1 MPTRHIG
8 SAEERCPG
16 EMPDPGVGGRY
27 RLRRHDVRRDRPRA
41 PSVLSALLRES
52 RPKQWIKNILVFAA
66 PGAAGVLDEG
76 DNLLLAVVAFV
87 SFCFAASGIY
97 IWNDLLDVEADRRHP
112 TKRHRP
118 IASGQLPVRVAQI
131 AGVVFPVVALGLAAT
146 TGRWQ
151 TVAVVAT
158 YIVITIAYTLHL
170 KHVPVVDVVTVA
182 AGFVLRAAAGA
193 VAVDVPMSRWFVL
206 CITFGSLF
214 IVVGKRYAELN
225 EVGDD
230 AGTRATLEE
239 YSVGYLRIMLSV
251 SLAGVLISYCVWAFE
266 TSAAAESDW
275 PLYELSIVPML
286 MALMRYL
293 LVLEKGG
300 GAAPEEVFAS
310 DRLLQLLGLGWVV
323 VYGLAVYVS

>member
-1 MPTRHIG
+1 MLT
-8 SAEERCPG
+8 
-16 EMPDPGVGGRY
+16 
-27 RLRRHDVRRDRPRA
+27 
-41 PSVLSALLRES
+41 ALLRQS
-52 RPKQWIKNILVFAA
+52 RPKQWLKNLLVFAA
-66 PGAAGVLDEG
+66 PGAAGVLDQG
-76 DNLLLAVVAFV
+76 DNLGLALLAFV

-112 TKRHRP
+112 TKRFRP
-118 IASGQLPVRVAQI
+118 IAAGELSVGVARI
-131 AGVVFPVVALGLAAT
+131 AGVAFPLIALGLAAA

-158 YIVITIAYTLHL
+158 YIAITIAYTVRL
-170 KHVPVVDVVTVA
+170 KHVAVVDVVTVA
-182 AGFVLRAAAGA
+182 SGFVLRAAAGA

-225 EVGDD
+225 DLGND
-230 AGTRATLEE
+230 AGTRSTLEV
-239 YSVGYLRIMLSV
+239 YSVGYLRILLSM

-266 TSAAAESDW
+266 TSAVSASDW

-293 LVLEKGG
+293 LVLETGG

-310 DRLLQLLGLGWVV
+310 DRLLQFLGLCWVI

>member
-1 MPTRHIG
+1 M
-8 SAEERCPG
+8 
-16 EMPDPGVGGRY
+16 
-27 RLRRHDVRRDRPRA
+27 LR
-41 PSVLSALLRES
+41 ALLRQS
-52 RPKQWIKNILVFAA
+52 RPKQWLKNILVFAA

-76 DNLLLAVVAFV
+76 DNLLLALVAFV

-112 TKRHRP
+112 TKRDRP
-118 IASGQLPVRVAQI
+118 LASGQLSIPVARI
-131 AGVVFPVVALGLAAT
+131 AGVVFPIAALALAAA

-151 TVAVVAT
+151 TVAVIAT
-158 YIVITIAYTLHL
+158 YIAITMAYTLHL

-193 VAVDVPMSRWFVL
+193 VAVDVPMSNWFVL

-225 EVGDD
+225 EVGED

-266 TSAAAESDW
+266 TSAEAEADW

-310 DRLLQLLGLGWVV
+310 DRLLQLLGLCWVV

>member
-1 MPTRHIG
+1 MLT
-8 SAEERCPG
+8 
-16 EMPDPGVGGRY
+16 
-27 RLRRHDVRRDRPRA
+27 
-41 PSVLSALLRES
+41 ALLRES
-52 RPKQWIKNILVFAA
+52 RPKQWLKNVLVFAA

-76 DNLLLAVVAFV
+76 NNLLLALLAFA

-97 IWNDLLDVEADRRHP
+97 IWNDLLDVDADRRHP
-112 TKRHRP
+112 TKSNRP
-118 IASGQLPVRVAQI
+118 IASGELSIGAARA
-131 AGVVFPVVALGLAAT
+131 AGVAFPIIALALAAA

-158 YIVITIAYTLHL
+158 YVVITIAYTVRL
-170 KHVPVVDVVTVA
+170 KHVPVVDLVTVA
-182 AGFVLRAAAGA
+182 SGFVLRAAAGA

-225 EVGDD
+225 EVGNE
-230 AGTRATLEE
+230 AGTRSTLEV
-239 YSVGYLRIMLSV
+239 YTVGYLRILLSV

-266 TSAAAESDW
+266 TSAAADSGW

-293 LVLEKGG
+293 LVLEEGG

-310 DRLLQLLGLGWVV
+310 DRLLQFLGLCWVI